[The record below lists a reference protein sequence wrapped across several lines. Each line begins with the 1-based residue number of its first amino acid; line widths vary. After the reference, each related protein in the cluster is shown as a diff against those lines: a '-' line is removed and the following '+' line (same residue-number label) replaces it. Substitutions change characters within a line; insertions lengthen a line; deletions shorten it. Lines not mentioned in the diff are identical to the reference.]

1 MATDFDNLVGGGASM
16 ASGFAGLAA
25 MFSGMQQ
32 QRAQNQQLA
41 FAREQENRNFLQ
53 RQNLLDREMLLQET
67 QLRTQARQQAEQMQL
82 SRQESAF
89 DQLNRTLTLQMEMA
103 DRESQRR
110 DRAFAL
116 SQQAIA
122 NEIQV
127 KTQMLQLRGLEQ
139 TYKAG
144 EVSGQLG
151 GLANDLKLAIEN
163 GDDSRIASITKELEG
178 HVRAPYFQYFDE
190 NTRGNV
196 FNQLFISKEH
206 ISKLSSL
213 DPEHLTKAYTISE
226 ASLNISDALRSN
238 RASPK
243 DLQALSY
250 LKEFMI
256 SAGVLGPEDKVI
268 TEADVETMQRALGTY
283 FSDTNARTI
292 GGWLNN
298 PGHRKK
304 LADEL
309 TKLPNR
315 PLNTEER
322 SKYLADT
329 RQIDEIERRIRAG
342 LFEGSD
348 AEKSAVL
355 QYLNASRS
363 AAFFSAAGA
372 TVPEMALQ
380 KYETYDQDRLLDGY
394 IDYAFDDTNVPVDQA
409 PFSARKYYVQPKV
422 QRKFGVVAELDEE
435 RYGSFIPVEYK
446 SKEWKAALLNG
457 TLRYDPAQSIVDP
470 STGKTEPRY
479 IGVLGQK
486 LKKVILPVEARRAA
500 QTIANGQDQIAAT
513 LRPGSSSTFLTT
525 PDTVLQGVFNAHE
538 QAIKA
543 IDLNLR
549 GGQSGN
555 DTYLDVRRFVPMSSI
570 VKADIAASLLQRMRI
585 PLIDPDQR
593 RLNPRYQTEF
603 INLIQN
609 MNPSFLY
616 QMYLPRT
623 SGLSGQN
630 QIGQNMGGGSDMSG
644 QRPATSGNV
653 MQSTFGEPLN
663 D

>member
-122 NEIQV
+122 NDLQT
-127 KTQMLQLRGLEQ
+127 KQQMLQLRAYERSAQ
-139 TYKAG
+139 AA
-144 EVSGQLG
+144 EVSGELLDLTTS
-151 GLANDLKLAIEN
+151 LAVAMGD
-163 GDDSRIASITKELEG
+163 GDDTRISEITTQLEK
-178 HVRAPYFQYFDE
+178 HVRSPYFQYFDKE
-190 NTRGNV
+190 TQGKV
-196 FNQLFISKEH
+196 FNEMFLSKQH
-206 ISKLSSL
+206 ISKLTSL
-213 DPEHLTKAYTISE
+213 DPENLTKNYTIPE
-226 ASLNISDALRSN
+226 AALEISGALRSN
-238 RASPK
+238 RANPK

-256 SAGVLGPEDKVI
+256 NAGVLSPDDKVI
-268 TEADVETMQRALGTY
+268 SDTDVETMQGALGTY

-355 QYLNASRS
+355 QYLNANRS

-380 KYETYDQDRLLDGY
+380 KYETYDPDRLLDGY
-394 IDYAFDDTNVPVDQA
+394 IDYAFDDTNVPADKA
-409 PFSARKYYVQPKV
+409 PFSARKYYVQPKRTGLR
-422 QRKFGVVAELDEE
+422 QNLP
-435 RYGSFIPVEYK
+435 IPVDFG
-446 SKEWKAALLNG
+446 SKVWKTALKDG
-457 TLRYDPAQSIVDP
+457 TLVYDQTESIVDP
-470 STGKTEPRY
+470 STGKTEAS
-479 IGVLGQK
+479 K
-486 LKKVILPVEARRAA
+486 LQPYYHRFKPVTLPVEVRRAV
-500 QTIANGQDQIAAT
+500 QTIANGQDQLAAT

-555 DTYLDVRRFVPMSSI
+555 DTYLDVRRFMPMSSI
-570 VKADIAASLLQRMRI
+570 VKADIATSLLQRMRI
-585 PLIDPDQR
+585 PLIDPNQR
-593 RLNPRYQTEF
+593 RMNPRYQTEF

-630 QIGQNMGGGSDMSG
+630 QIGQNMGGGSNMSG
-644 QRPATSGNV
+644 QQPATSGNV